1 MDILP
6 TLEEILTSEP
16 LARVIAYLAAI
27 LETRAADGDWSALAH
42 SVLASHIE
50 ARHRCLNLMVF
61 GYGFPVEQAVR
72 LNRLRRLMEF
82 FNDSLISSLPPIG
95 NVDLY
100 GFDIPLVQHQQK
112 QFRNYPVSEPIDQ
125 VRVQSLVS
133 TIDQSLRRDHNHPA
147 ANPRLNENIA
157 EAVLAL
163 MPPELF
169 DSFGL
174 GTQSSSTGYFACS
187 QRHRNANQRYR
198 SSVGSPIR
206 YSYSTSTPPHR
217 KIATRS

>member
-16 LARVIAYLAAI
+16 LVRVIAYLAAI

-157 EAVLAL
+157 EAVLGL

-174 GTQSSSTGYFACS
+174 AHSRAQLATSHVASDIEMRTNDIDHPLVAPFDILIQHR
-187 QRHRNANQRYR
+187 RHPIER
-198 SSVGSPIR
+198 SR
-206 YSYSTSTPPHR
+206 R
-217 KIATRS
+217 RS